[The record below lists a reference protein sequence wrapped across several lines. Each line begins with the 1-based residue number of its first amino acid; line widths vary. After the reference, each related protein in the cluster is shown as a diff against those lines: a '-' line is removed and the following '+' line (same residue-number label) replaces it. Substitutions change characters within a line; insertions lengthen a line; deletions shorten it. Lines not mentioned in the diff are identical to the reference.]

1 MRWQWP
7 IPAISEEIGLSI
19 KTFFDPLRAYRLPM
33 KTILVTCDTKDTLD
47 WRVIKSLQGNYKIRT
62 PEQIEKLCSLII
74 KRGIRFPSFV
84 AKIGKEIWA
93 IDTHGRLLSYAE
105 LENRGYTIPSIPVVY
120 IKAKNKK
127 EAKQL
132 LLECDSRYGTISQ
145 EGFEE
150 FTLDLDLSAFKDEDD
165 MNMFYNNLELPDIF
179 GLERQ
184 ELELDVEDS
193 DFTKHEEL
201 IKKIKLCPNCGV
213 EL

>member
-1 MRWQWP
+1 
-7 IPAISEEIGLSI
+7 
-19 KTFFDPLRAYRLPM
+19 M

-47 WRVIKSLQGNYKIRT
+47 WHIIKPLQGNYKQRT
-62 PEQIEKLCSLII
+62 PEQIEKLCALII

-93 IDTHGRLLSYAE
+93 IDTHGRLLAYAE
-105 LENRGYTIPSIPVVY
+105 LENRGYTIPPVPVVY
-120 IKAKNKK
+120 IKAKNKS

-132 LLECDSRYGTISQ
+132 LLECDSRYGTASQ

-150 FTLDLDLSAFKDEDD
+150 FTEDLDLSAFKDESD
-165 MNMFYNNLELPDIF
+165 MNDFYNNLELPDIF

-184 ELELDVEDS
+184 ELVLDVEDS

-201 IKKIKLCPNCGV
+201 IKKIKLCPNCGAQ
-213 EL
+213 L